1 MEKRI
6 NIEVVLDSNDNDML
20 LCKDVISTL
29 NSNLFIVHKVNINDK
44 PIYNYEQ
51 GGFISND

>member
-1 MEKRI
+1 MKKRI

-51 GGFISND
+51 GGFINND

>member
-44 PIYNYEQ
+44 LIYNYEQ
-51 GGFISND
+51 GGFINND

>member
-29 NSNLFIVHKVNINDK
+29 NSNLFIVHNVTINDK

-51 GGFISND
+51 GGFINND

>member
-44 PIYNYEQ
+44 PIYNYKQ
-51 GGFISND
+51 GGFINNN